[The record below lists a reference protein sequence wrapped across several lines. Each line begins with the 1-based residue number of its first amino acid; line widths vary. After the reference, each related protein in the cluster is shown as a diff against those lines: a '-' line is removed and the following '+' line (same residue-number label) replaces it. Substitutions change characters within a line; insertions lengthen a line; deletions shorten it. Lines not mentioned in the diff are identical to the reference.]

1 MLNKSAVQAVTA
13 RPWWKRW
20 PVTMRWA
27 GPVFGVVIVIAFGA
41 LAYQRQRHQEQA
53 EQAAGTYAEVMDAL
67 RQDQAI
73 QALSHAKRLMEQY
86 PRRPEASLA
95 ALATAPAALA
105 LQGHDAAL
113 EQLRFAVAHG
123 KDRGMVADATLQLA
137 RLLWNDGR
145 LQDAL
150 ALLQDPPKGY
160 EAQFFALRGDVLLTQ
175 GRGQAAR
182 DAWDQAMQATK
193 DPGLRSELQQKKAGW
208 P

>member
-1 MLNKSAVQAVTA
+1 MLNKPAVRAVTA
-13 RPWWKRW
+13 RPWWKKW
-20 PVTMRWA
+20 PVTLRWA
-27 GPVFGVVIVIAFGA
+27 GPVLGVVVVIAFGV

-105 LQGHDAAL
+105 LQSHDTAL
-113 EQLRFAVAHG
+113 AQLRFAVAHG
-123 KDRGMVADATLQLA
+123 KDRGVVADATLQLA
-137 RLLWNDGR
+137 RLLWNDGQ

-150 ALLQDPPKGY
+150 GLLQDPPKGF
-160 EAQFFALRGDVLLTQ
+160 EAQFLVLRGDVLLTQ
-175 GRGQAAR
+175 GQGQAAR
-182 DAWDQAMQATK
+182 EAWDQAMQVTK
-193 DPGLRSELQQKKAGW
+193 DPGLRVELQQKKAVW